1 MSQPNAEE
9 QYLLEL
15 INADRASA
23 GVQPLAGDGLLNVA
37 AESHS
42 QWMIDADVFSHTG
55 ANGSTPTARM
65 QAAGYAFTGAWSSGE
80 NIAWMS
86 LRAPNGYAD
95 EVQQLHANLMN
106 FERHRANLLNGS
118 FTEVGLGFVV
128 GEYQG
133 WQGAF
138 VTEDFAHVGSTRFL
152 TGVAYADGDK
162 DHAYD
167 PGEGVG
173 GLTVTA
179 VGAGGATYVAQT
191 YGSGGYELALPA
203 GGYTVTFSG
212 ANIAPSSMHVDIGAL
227 NVKLDLVDAASGGLI
242 GGPGADNLVGGTGA
256 ANYIR
261 GGDGA
266 DTLTGGDGFNDVN
279 GNKGDDVIVGR
290 SRTGDWLLGG
300 QGNDQIDASASSG
313 HNFLNGNLGTVTVAG
328 GTAGD
333 ILRGGQGDDVIGGGA
348 GDDLIFGDLGGNTIT
363 GGAGADTFHNGA
375 GVARDLVT
383 DFNLAEGDRVQ
394 IDAGLTYTAAQAGAD
409 VEVAVSNGDVI
420 VLQGANLSALGG
432 GWLVQA

>member
-1 MSQPNAEE
+1 MSEPSAEE

-15 INADRASA
+15 INADRAAA
-23 GVQPLAGDGLLNVA
+23 GAQPLAGNGLLNAA

-65 QAAGYAFTGAWSSGE
+65 QAAGYAFSGAWSNGE

-86 LRAPNGYAD
+86 LRAPAGYAD
-95 EVQQLHANLMN
+95 EVQQLHTNLMN
-106 FERHRANLLNGS
+106 SEGHRANLLNGG
-118 FTEVGLGFVV
+118 FTEVGLGFQV
-128 GEYQG
+128 GEFQG

-138 VTEDFAHVGSTRFL
+138 VTEDFAHVGSGHFL
-152 TGVAYADGDK
+152 TGVAYADADK

-173 GLTVTA
+173 GVTVTA
-179 VGAGGATYVAQT
+179 IAVGGATYVAHT
-191 YGSGGYELALPA
+191 YASGGYDLALPA
-203 GGYTVTFSG
+203 GSYAVTFSG
-212 ANIAPSSMHVDIGAL
+212 ANIAASSTHVDIGSV
-227 NVKLDLVDAASGGLI
+227 NVKLDLVDAAGGLL
-242 GGPGADNLVGGTGA
+242 GGPGADNLVGVMGA

-261 GGDGA
+261 GGDGS
-266 DTLTGGDGFNDVN
+266 DTITGADGFNDVN
-279 GNKGDDVIVGR
+279 GNKGDDVIIGR

-300 QGNDQIDASASSG
+300 QGNDQIDASASGG
-313 HNFLNGNLGTVTVAG
+313 HNILNGNMGLDTVTG
-328 GTAGD
+328 GSFGD
-333 ILRGGQGDDVIGGGA
+333 TLRGGQGDDVIRGGA
-348 GDDLIFGDLGGNTIT
+348 GGDLIFGDLGVNTIS

-375 GVARDLVT
+375 GAARDIVT
-383 DFNLAEGDRVQ
+383 DFNVVEGDRVQ
-394 IDAGLTYTAAQAGAD
+394 IDAGLTYAASQMGGN

-420 VLQGANLSALGG
+420 VLQGVSLSALGN

>member
-1 MSQPNAEE
+1 MSQPSAEE

-15 INADRASA
+15 INAERTRA
-23 GVQPLAGDGLLNVA
+23 GVQPLAGNGRLNVA
-37 AESHS
+37 AENHS

-65 QAAGYAFTGAWSSGE
+65 QAAGYVFSGAWASGE

-106 FERHRANLLNGS
+106 SEGHRANLLSAN
-118 FTEVGLGFVV
+118 FTEVGLGFAV
-128 GEYQG
+128 GEFQG

-138 VTEDFAHVGSTRFL
+138 VTEDFARVGSGRFL
-152 TGVAYADGDK
+152 TGVAYADADK
-162 DHAYD
+162 DRAYD

-191 YGSGGYELALPA
+191 YGSGGYDLALPA

-212 ANIAPSSMHVDIGAL
+212 ANIAPTSMHVDVGAL
-227 NVKLDLVDAASGGLI
+227 NVKLDLVDPAGGGLT
-242 GGPGADNLVGGTGA
+242 GGPGADNLVGVTGA

-266 DTLTGGDGFNDVN
+266 DTITGGDGFNDVN
-279 GNKGDDVIVGR
+279 GNKGDDVVFGL
-290 SRTGDWLLGG
+290 SQTGDWLLGG
-300 QGNDQIDASASSG
+300 QGSDQIDASASSG
-313 HNFLNGNLGTVTVAG
+313 RNILNGNLGADTVTG
-328 GTAGD
+328 GSGGD
-333 ILRGGQGDDVIGGGA
+333 ILRGGQGDDLIRGGA
-348 GDDLIFGDLGGNTIT
+348 GDDLIFGDLGANTLS
-363 GGAGADTFHNGA
+363 GGAGADTFRNGA

-394 IDAGLTYTAAQAGAD
+394 IDAGLTWAASQAGTD

-420 VLQGANLSALGG
+420 VLQNTDLSGLGS
-432 GWLVQA
+432 GWIVQV